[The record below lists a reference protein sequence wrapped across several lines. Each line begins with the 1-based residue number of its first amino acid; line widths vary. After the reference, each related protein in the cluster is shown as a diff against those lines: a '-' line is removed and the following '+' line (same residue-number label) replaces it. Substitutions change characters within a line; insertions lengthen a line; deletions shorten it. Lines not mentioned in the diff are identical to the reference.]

1 VSETYS
7 HSILGIGLPIAGG
20 VHKTIDGISHYG
32 VELTAKGY
40 RVGMVNPEHY
50 NMSNWDIALYYNQ
63 H

>member
-1 VSETYS
+1 
-7 HSILGIGLPIAGG
+7 LPIAGG